1 MRKSSIKAARL
12 PTALQRLIPPKSVF
26 QTASHSQ
33 RPSEK
38 SRPTKQGSLRA
49 ETSAHPAAR
58 SPDGK
63 QPPNAATSD
72 ARTGSGRGRIM
83 VCLPV
88 AVLGCRKRQESFP
101 HHTGRRRIAAGGMD
115 AAENAPAVRAADFI
129 VRRSRRIQPILVRG
143 RHPCIPQTM
152 GPHTGKSIFFPPAAL
167 CPPRFGQRP
176 PATLPPQQNR
186 RNAATR
192 RTFRPVAAQRRLHRN
207 ADPRLGRRK
216 RLPHDAL
223 RRGLHRNRSL
233 LPPAL
238 PAAGPAQPPRR
249 R

>member
-1 MRKSSIKAARL
+1 
-12 PTALQRLIPPKSVF
+12 
-26 QTASHSQ
+26 
-33 RPSEK
+33 
-38 SRPTKQGSLRA
+38 
-49 ETSAHPAAR
+49 
-58 SPDGK
+58 
-63 QPPNAATSD
+63 
-72 ARTGSGRGRIM
+72 M

-129 VRRSRRIQPILVRG
+129 VRCSHGIQPILVRRQNGG
-143 RHPCIPQTM
+143 RHPLLDSRLRKPQD
-152 GPHTGKSIFFPPAAL
+152 GKHVFLPASGFR
-167 CPPRFGQRP
+167 PPRFGQRP

-186 RNAATR
+186 RNTATR
-192 RTFRPVAAQRRLHRN
+192 RSFRPMAAQRRLRN

-216 RLPHDAL
+216 RLPHDTL

>member
-12 PTALQRLIPPKSVF
+12 PTALQRF
-26 QTASHSQ
+26 NTAKIRFSDGLTFK

-38 SRPTKQGSLRA
+38 GQKPTDKTRKPRA

-72 ARTGSGRGRIM
+72 ARTRSGRRRIM

-129 VRRSRRIQPILVRG
+129 VRRSRRIQPILVRRQNGG
-143 RHPCIPQTM
+143 RHPLLDSRLRKPQD
-152 GPHTGKSIFFPPAAL
+152 GKHVFLPASGFR
-167 CPPRFGQRP
+167 PPRFGQRP

-186 RNAATR
+186 
-192 RTFRPVAAQRRLHRN
+192 
-207 ADPRLGRRK
+207 
-216 RLPHDAL
+216 
-223 RRGLHRNRSL
+223 
-233 LPPAL
+233 
-238 PAAGPAQPPRR
+238 
-249 R
+249 

>member
-1 MRKSSIKAARL
+1 MQTGSAFPITSAHEEKRHKGSPFANRPSAVN
-12 PTALQRLIPPKSVF
+12 TAKIRF
-26 QTASHSQ
+26 QTASHSKG
-33 RPSEK
+33 RLKKAE

-72 ARTGSGRGRIM
+72 ARTRSGRRRIM

-129 VRRSRRIQPILVRG
+129 VRRSRRIQPILVRRQNGG
-143 RHPCIPQTM
+143 RHPLLDSRLRKPQD
-152 GPHTGKSIFFPPAAL
+152 GKHVFLPASGFR
-167 CPPRFGQRP
+167 PPRFGQRP

-186 RNAATR
+186 
-192 RTFRPVAAQRRLHRN
+192 
-207 ADPRLGRRK
+207 
-216 RLPHDAL
+216 
-223 RRGLHRNRSL
+223 
-233 LPPAL
+233 
-238 PAAGPAQPPRR
+238 
-249 R
+249 